1 MTTPAVKTE
10 GEYFEHESF
19 LLFKDIKKELKEEIL
34 FTEKEEVKI
43 DLEHESSLLFKDIK
57 KELQEEILL
66 KEEDLKKIDFDA
78 EVQKLL
84 SGIDLIDC
92 FIQNSLLGLHNSE
105 YKVKTDQFFS
115 SLKKIG
121 DNFKKLWTSFER
133 INGIVKIIELE
144 RIIFPPKKK
153 VNYYT
158 IAKSN
163 SDFDGR
169 DKELFSKVTRFYQNF
184 LNYKSESKL
193 KVIQNNWLKGS
204 TGLPGNPEE
213 FEIWWG
219 KLMAKI
225 KTKLQINIKS
235 YDCVMKNIIE
245 IMKKAKLEKCVC
257 QFEDPDMV
265 WHRYY
270 LCDDGVKF
278 IKEYCGYYQHIGL
291 VVLSEPHWKKCT
303 KCFDTFEKN
312 CKKRDKNLAK
322 NKRKMDRNIELK
334 KKKISTTL
342 NNDKET
348 VCITVSAENPEKITS
363 ESGEINVESIEYDQ
377 QLKMLDKKI
386 TEDIEYKKTDSLKRK
401 TSDDYIQQSD
411 DVLIKK
417 ARQMP

>member
-10 GEYFEHESF
+10 GEYFEQESSSQ
-19 LLFKDIKKELKEEIL
+19 FKDIKKEVQEEIL
-34 FTEKEEVKI
+34 LKEKEEVKI

-291 VVLSEPHWKKCT
+291 VVLSEPHWKKCS
-303 KCFDTFEKN
+303 KCSETFKKN
-312 CKKRDKNLAK
+312 CMKR
-322 NKRKMDRNIELK
+322 RKEVINFQKFLQ
-334 KKKISTTL
+334 KKKISSSHNDSNETTSNISKAVSLEILRKHHQIQEKLML
-342 NNDKET
+342 N
-348 VCITVSAENPEKITS
+348 
-363 ESGEINVESIEYDQ
+363 Q
-377 QLKMLDKKI
+377 
-386 TEDIEYKKTDSLKRK
+386 
-401 TSDDYIQQSD
+401 
-411 DVLIKK
+411 
-417 ARQMP
+417 